1 MIQNLHKQKVN
12 LLLFGNRCDDNNGW
26 NVEAVCW
33 RNDVLTAENI
43 LGVNTNVAV
52 PFNAEETLGV
62 TRNAVLTDVEI
73 DFGDRWVVALRTKLG
88 RDVIAAENNGET
100 DCCGRLVDTGNILGE
115 DPIAA
120 EIFVEADSIDDIIGD
135 TVAVPT
141 AGKTVVATDIW
152 GVDLLTANILVETGC
167 GNVAF
172 KAEDK
177 LGAVLIA
184 VETGI
189 ESEGWVDIA
198 VTGKD
203 WWSVDLVAVERD
215 VESVC
220 KEGLALCAEDKLG
233 VDPTA
238 AEIIVETGCSVDSLL
253 V

>member
-1 MIQNLHKQKVN
+1 MIENVHKQKVN
-12 LLLFGNRCDDNNGW
+12 LLLFGNRCDDNGW
-26 NVEAVCW
+26 NVETVCW
-33 RNDVLTAENI
+33 GNDVLIAENI
-43 LGVNTNVAV
+43 LGVNTNVVV
-52 PFNAEETLGV
+52 PFNAGETLGV
-62 TRNAVLTDVEI
+62 TRNAALTDVEI
-73 DFGDRWVVALRTKLG
+73 DFGDRGVVALRTKLG
-88 RDVIAAENNGET
+88 IDVIAAENDVET

-120 EIFVEADSIDDIIGD
+120 EIFVEADSIEDIRGD
-135 TVAVPT
+135 TVTVPT

-152 GVDLLTANILVETGC
+152 GVDLLTALVETGC

-172 KAEDK
+172 TAEDK
-177 LGAVLIA
+177 LGVALIA

-203 WWSVDLVAVERD
+203 WWSVDLVAVKRG

-238 AEIIVETGCSVDSLL
+238 AEIIVETGCFVDSLL